1 MPNKIV
7 NGLSSVFLFLVF
19 FLKDLN
25 TLMAQTTMMNID
37 ARKTWSL
44 NGIWQII
51 IDPSDAGDYR
61 QVWLEKKPIK
71 KTDFVEYSFD
81 GGPTLQVPGDFNTQM
96 PELTYEEI
104 TIWYKK
110 TFSFKRNPDKRLF
123 LHFGSV
129 NYKADVYLNG
139 LKLGSHEGGFTPF
152 QFEITDLVKDGDNSI
167 IVKVNNKRLK
177 EGLPG
182 LGYDWFN
189 YGGITREVNLIE
201 TNHSFIENYFIQLR
215 KKSNNEVSGWI
226 RLNGNKKS
234 ENIRIIIPDLKV
246 NYQSKSNQN
255 GFANVHF
262 SSAIQLWSPQNPKLY
277 HVIIQSE
284 TDTVT
289 DEIGFRNIEVD
300 GTKILLNGKSIF
312 LKAVNIH
319 EEKPFKAARAFNETD
334 DSILLSWAREL
345 GCNLVRLVHYPHN
358 EHMVKLAEKMGLMVW
373 EEIPVYQHIEFSAP
387 GMQEKMQ
394 TMMKE
399 MIGRDRNRCS
409 VVIWSLSNETF
420 SSTPDR
426 DKSLIELSKQCRVQ
440 DSTRLVTSVI
450 NDQHYENNTI
460 HVWDSLYKYFDFMA
474 INEYLGWYVPWQ
486 GKPTDTKW
494 DMIYQK
500 PVFISEFGGEAKYGS
515 NFGPKDEASS
525 WSEEYQEQI
534 YKDQISLFN
543 ITPSLAGV
551 CAWVLVDYRSPV
563 RMHPVYQNG
572 YNRKGLLSEKGEKKK
587 AWYVLKQFY
596 EGK

>member
-1 MPNKIV
+1 MLKAITH
-7 NGLSSVFLFLVF
+7 GLNVVFLFSIF
-19 FLKDLN
+19 FLRILN
-25 TLMAQTTMMNID
+25 PLKAQTAMMNID
-37 ARKTWSL
+37 ARKTFSL
-44 NGIWQII
+44 NGSWQII
-51 IDPSDAGDYR
+51 IDPADAGEYR
-61 QVWLEKKPIK
+61 QIWLDKKPLQ

-81 GGPTLQVPGDFNTQM
+81 GGPSLQVPGDFNTQM
-96 PELTYEEI
+96 PELTYEEC

-123 LHFGSV
+123 LHFGAV

-139 LKLGSHEGGFTPF
+139 TKLGSHEGGFTPF
-152 QFEITDLVKDGDNSI
+152 QFEITDLVKEDQNSI

-177 EGLPG
+177 DGLPG

-189 YGGITREVNLIE
+189 YGGITREINLIE
-201 TNHSFIENYFIQLR
+201 TNHSFIEKYFIQLK
-215 KKSNNEVSGWI
+215 KKSTNEVSGWVS
-226 RLNGNKKS
+226 LNGNKKP
-234 ENIRIIIPDLKV
+234 ENIRIIIPELKV
-246 NYQSKSNQN
+246 NYQTRSDQQGLALVNI
-255 GFANVHF
+255 
-262 SSAIQLWSPQNPKLY
+262 SATFQLWSPQNPKLY

-289 DEIGFRNIEVD
+289 DEIGFRNIEVS
-300 GTKILLNGKSIF
+300 GTSILLNGKSVF

-319 EEKPFKAARAFNETD
+319 EERPFKAARAFNATD
-334 DSILLSWAREL
+334 DSILLFWARDL

-358 EHMVKLAEKMGLMVW
+358 ENMIKLAEKMGLMVW
-373 EEIPVYQHIEFSAP
+373 EEIPVYQNIEFSAP
-387 GMQEKMQ
+387 GMQGKMQ
-394 TMMKE
+394 NMMNE
-399 MIGRDRNRCS
+399 MIGRDRNRCG
-409 VVIWSLSNETF
+409 VIIWSLSNETS

-426 DKSLIELSKQCRVQ
+426 DRNLVDLSKQCRLQ

-450 NDQHYENNTI
+450 NDQHYEGNTL
-460 HVWDSLYKYFDFMA
+460 HVWDSLYKYFDIMA
-474 INEYLGWYVPWQ
+474 INEYLGWYVPWH
-486 GKPTDTKW
+486 GKPADTKW

-534 YKDQISLFN
+534 YKDQITLFN
-543 ITPSLAGV
+543 NTPNLAGV

-596 EGK
+596 EDR